1 MPHRKLGLEMLPTY
15 ANSWSPRSL
24 VARTP
29 PVKLDSWSTVPAGTS
44 TTPFR
49 YERWTSPGLLA
60 NGPVGERYSSSVTQ
74 SVSE

>member
-1 MPHRKLGLEMLPTY
+1 MPHTKVGLPVLPTY

-24 VARTP
+24 AARTP

-49 YERWTSPGLLA
+49 YERWDAVIA
-60 NGPVGERYSSSVTQ
+60 NGPFGEVHWLSVT
-74 SVSE
+74 